1 MITIYYRTIKD
12 KKIRRLKRI
21 KRWTWVNVVDP
32 TEREIK
38 YLREL
43 GVGVSFIEDALDPDE
58 LPRIEIE
65 NGTIYVMLNVP
76 QEDRGKVLNVPLLVI
91 ITKDIFITLSKK
103 HLDCLKLVLSR
114 KDIYTTQKTKN
125 LLQICLQ
132 TTELYTKETRI
143 INKKIVAK
151 KVTLSKLKNKD
162 IVALIGLEE
171 ALSEFITSL
180 VSLIGIF
187 EKILS
192 GKYVKVFEA
201 DQELLEDLIIDSQQS
216 LDMCKTSIKKI
227 VNIRE
232 AYSTILTNNLNKV
245 MKILA
250 VLTLIMGIHEVIVGF
265 YGMNVRLP
273 MEQNPLA
280 FFYIFILLFALS
292 LILVLIFYLKKWL

>member
-21 KRWTWVNVVDP
+21 KRGAWVNIVDP

-38 YLREL
+38 YLKEL
-43 GVGVSFIEDALDPDE
+43 GVDVSFIEDALDPDE

-65 NGTIYVMLNVP
+65 NDSVYIMLNIP
-76 QEDRGKVLNVPLLVI
+76 QEDGGKILNTPLLIV
-91 ITKDIFITLSKK
+91 ITKDIFVTLSKK
-103 HLDCLKLVLSR
+103 HLDCLKLVLGR
-114 KDIYTTQKTKN
+114 RDIYTTQKIKN

-132 TTELYTKETRI
+132 TVNLYTKETRI

-151 KVTLSKLKNKD
+151 KVTLSKLQNKD
-162 IVALIGLEE
+162 IVALIELEE

-180 VSLIGIF
+180 VALIGIF

-201 DQELLEDLIIDSQQS
+201 DQELVEDLIIDSRQS
-216 LDMCKTSIKKI
+216 LDTCKTSIKKI

-232 AYSTILTNNLNKV
+232 AYSTILSNNLNKV

-250 VLTLIMGIHEVIVGF
+250 FLTLVMGINEVIAGF
-265 YGMNVRLP
+265 FGMNVKLP
-273 MEQNPLA
+273 IQDNPLA
-280 FFYIFILLFALS
+280 FFYIFILVLILS
-292 LILVLIFYLKKWL
+292 LILVLIFYLRKWF

>member
-21 KRWTWVNVVDP
+21 KRWAWVNVVDP